1 MTPAIFERLLY
12 EEESTTLDFKRDQ
25 YPFVKA
31 SDDEKSELLKDILGF
46 ANAWRRSEAYIL
58 IGVEDVRG
66 GRGNVVGIRHSDH
79 LDDHSLQQ
87 FVNNLI
93 NRPLLFH
100 YQAFGIEGKQVGII
114 RVEQQVRPVYLK
126 RDYGKLQKEKVYVRR
141 GSSTDPTKPAS
152 LDEVARMGHGSA
164 AEQAELTVEFAAV
177 GRDDSM
183 GTSVAFQTEFCETP
197 PREDIPDYGLG
208 RRYAMLE
215 TSSLYHTNS
224 GYYRQLA
231 EYEFMKRLFLPMR
244 VVVHNTGSVA
254 ATGVRVELATPAA
267 QEISLFYPSDMP
279 DRPRS
284 REFSFLGPA
293 LRSIRPARREPGD
306 VTIRKN
312 QDRIRVEVECETLQP
327 GRKVWSDVFYVGRA
341 TTGVVEFAGWVFA
354 ENLPQPKEFI
364 LSAAF
369 TLSRTRLSVQ
379 DLRSLPDPGE
389 GDED

>member
-1 MTPAIFERLLY
+1 M
-12 EEESTTLDFKRDQ
+12 
-25 YPFVKA
+25 
-31 SDDEKSELLKDILGF
+31 
-46 ANAWRRSEAYIL
+46 
-58 IGVEDVRG
+58 
-66 GRGNVVGIRHSDH
+66 
-79 LDDHSLQQ
+79 
-87 FVNNLI
+87 NNLT

-100 YQAFGIEGKQVGII
+100 YEAFGIEGKQVGII

-152 LDEVARMGHGSA
+152 LDEVARMGQGSA

-177 GRDDSM
+177 DRDDSM
-183 GTSVAFQTEFCETP
+183 GTSVAFQTEFCEMP
-197 PREDIPDYGLG
+197 PQDDIPDYGLG
-208 RRYAMLE
+208 RRYAILE
-215 TSSLYHTNS
+215 TTSIYRTNS
-224 GYYRQLA
+224 RYYRQLA
-231 EYEFMKRLFLPMR
+231 EYEFMKRLFLPVR

-254 ATGVRVELATPAA
+254 ATGVRVELATPVA

-279 DRPRS
+279 DRPRPT
-284 REFSFLGPA
+284 EYSFLGPG
-293 LRSIRPARREPGD
+293 LRNIRPAQREPGD

-312 QDRIRVEVECETLQP
+312 RDRIKIEVECETLQP

-341 TTGVVEFAGWVFA
+341 TTGAVEFAGRVFA
-354 ENLPQPKEFI
+354 ENLPQPKEFT

-389 GDED
+389 VDED